1 MEMKHA
7 TDGLISNQTLEKTI
21 SDLKSKLDVKE
32 NKRKWNIILRNCVTS
47 AKAVF
52 THNGH
57 ARKRQ
62 RWQRNRRNI

>member
-1 MEMKHA
+1 
-7 TDGLISNQTLEKTI
+7 
-21 SDLKSKLDVKE
+21 
-32 NKRKWNIILRNCVTS
+32 VTS

-62 RWQRNRRNI
+62 RWQRNRRNIWCNNDWEFYKVSDRQHITDSWNSENTKQENTKSHT